1 MTIYA
6 VYFAEPINSKPFI
19 QLKKNTTEYSW
30 KNIEQSSKFDI
41 KGIFGGGVGLRMKS
55 HRIKSCNASLLM
67 LYDFVFQ
74 INWWK
79 DVKPKEWEKWNGLFQ
94 IQGLKCLN
102 PIISHRTYS
111 LKQYQN

>member
-67 LYDFVFQ
+67 LWLC
-74 INWWK
+74 ISN
-79 DVKPKEWEKWNGLFQ
+79 KPMKRCQTRGMGEMKWPLSNSRTEMFEPYL
-94 IQGLKCLN
+94 
-102 PIISHRTYS
+102 IS
-111 LKQYQN
+111 